1 MKRTPSGDGACCLP
15 QADGLTYLK
24 VGARGTHMKNYKHQA
39 RLLRAIAHPVRLQI
53 LDALAHGSACV
64 CDLTMLTG
72 RRQPYISQQL
82 IVLRE
87 AGLVTQSRDGLNI
100 RYRLVR
106 PELKSLLEF
115 IDPVCRRRF
124 ENGMTG
130 KQ

>member
-1 MKRTPSGDGACCLP
+1 ME
-15 QADGLTYLK
+15 
-24 VGARGTHMKNYKHQA
+24 NYEPQA

-87 AGLVTQSRDGLNI
+87 AGLVTHTREGLNI
-100 RYRLVR
+100 RYRLAR
-106 PELKSLLEF
+106 PELKSLSEF
-115 IDPVCRRRF
+115 IEPVYRRRF
-124 ENGMTG
+124 ENDTTG
-130 KQ
+130 T

>member
-1 MKRTPSGDGACCLP
+1 ME
-15 QADGLTYLK
+15 
-24 VGARGTHMKNYKHQA
+24 NYEPQA

-87 AGLVTQSRDGLNI
+87 AGLVTHAREGSNI
-100 RYRLVR
+100 RYRLVQ
-106 PELKSLLEF
+106 PELKGLLEF
-115 IDPVCRRRF
+115 IGLVCQRRL
-124 ENGMTG
+124 ENETIET
-130 KQ
+130 QRHLEW